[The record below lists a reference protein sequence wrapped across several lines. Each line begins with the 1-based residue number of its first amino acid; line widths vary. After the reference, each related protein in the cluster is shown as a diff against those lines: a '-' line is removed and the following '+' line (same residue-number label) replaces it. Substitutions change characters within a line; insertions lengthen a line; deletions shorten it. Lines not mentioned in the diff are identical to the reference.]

1 MHVQG
6 KLNEEFLLFWHSTKA
21 HWIFW
26 YGGVI
31 QLVIVLFN
39 KGFFFVAATFNSK
52 LQRGNPARSK
62 TTNKPQ
68 KGLNLVAYL
77 LDTCPGRA

>member
-39 KGFFFVAATFNSK
+39 IGFFCGS
-52 LQRGNPARSK
+52 
-62 TTNKPQ
+62 
-68 KGLNLVAYL
+68 
-77 LDTCPGRA
+77 DI

>member
-39 KGFFFVAATFNSK
+39 KGFFLWQRHLIANYREVIQLGVK
-52 LQRGNPARSK
+52 LP
-62 TTNKPQ
+62 TNHRT
-68 KGLNLVAYL
+68 
-77 LDTCPGRA
+77 D